1 MKNKINSRR
10 KFIKSIST
18 AGLLGTILNTSK
30 VYCITNEH
38 VGQVAILTPAAKD
51 EYLAPIK
58 RELEKEWPN
67 NRTINL
73 VFHGH
78 SVPSGYFVTPD
89 VKPLQSYPFLLLK
102 ELKKNYPFAV
112 INIILTC
119 IGGENSVQ
127 GAKRFKKQVLSHKPD
142 VLLIDYALNDTG
154 IGAAASRKSWE
165 SMIKAALKKNSKVI
179 LLTATPDQRVD
190 LFSKETD
197 LQKICTKVIELS
209 KEYQTGLVDNYAI
222 FQKLVS
228 SGEKVTDYM
237 SQVNHPNEK
246 GHQLVVDG
254 IMKYF

>member
-18 AGLLGTILNTSK
+18 AGLLDTILNTSK
-30 VYCITNEH
+30 AYCITNEH
-38 VGQVAILTPAAKD
+38 VGQVAILTPDAKD

-58 RELEKEWPN
+58 REFEKEWPN
-67 NRTINL
+67 NRTINI

-102 ELKKNYPFAV
+102 ELKKYYPFAV

-127 GAKRFKKQVLSHKPD
+127 GAKRFKKQVLNHKPD

-154 IGAAASRKSWE
+154 IDAAASRKAWE

-190 LFSKETD
+190 LFSNETD
-197 LQKICTKVIELS
+197 LQKICTHVIELS

-228 SGEKVTDYM
+228 SGEKITDYM